1 MALVLVACLCLKD
14 GEGLPQPKRPT
25 YSQPSIMP
33 RKQWVVVKTERVED
47 DDLIVVSGEEGGE
60 EEEDEEDEREMEL
73 VRERERTDFS
83 ISNVRSLSGELGGRS
98 ESDLDSQVISA
109 FQMFHTDANV
119 YQDILLCVFRW
130 IIVSLQ
136 RTTSSLKVV

>member
-1 MALVLVACLCLKD
+1 MTNILSSDVQNERVVLIVVKCLHFKD
-14 GEGLPQPKRPT
+14 GEESPQPKRPT

-60 EEEDEEDEREMEL
+60 EEDEDEDEREMEL
-73 VRERERTDFS
+73 VRERERTDFN

-98 ESDLDSQVISA
+98 ESDMDSQV
-109 FQMFHTDANV
+109 
-119 YQDILLCVFRW
+119 
-130 IIVSLQ
+130 
-136 RTTSSLKVV
+136 SSENERSRFCRGCDG